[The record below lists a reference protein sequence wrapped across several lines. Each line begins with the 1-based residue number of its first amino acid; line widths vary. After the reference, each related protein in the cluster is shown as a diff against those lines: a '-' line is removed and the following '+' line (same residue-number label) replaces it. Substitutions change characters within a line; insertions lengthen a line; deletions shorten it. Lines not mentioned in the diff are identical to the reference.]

1 MIKDILN
8 DEKPRERLI
17 KYGVQNISNED
28 LISIILKTGI
38 KNCSVKQLSL
48 LLLSNIKNIDE
59 LKKYNISSLT
69 KIKGIGTV
77 KAVEL
82 IASLELGRRV
92 HYEKKLDNKVKLNNP
107 SIIYEYFK
115 YKIND
120 IKQECFYCIYLD
132 NQKNMIDYRLLF
144 KGTINMSLVH
154 PREVFKEAYLL
165 SASSIICLHNH
176 PSGNCNPSDEDKK
189 LTMNLIEIGRT
200 LGIEITDHIIIGE
213 SNFYSFFEHNNI
225 YFK

>member
-8 DEKPRERLI
+8 EEKPRERLI

-28 LISIILKTGI
+28 LIAIILKTGI

-59 LKKYNISSLT
+59 LKKCNISSLT
-69 KIKGIGTV
+69 KIKGIGEV

-82 IASLELGRRV
+82 LASLELGRRV
-92 HYEKKLDNKVKLNNP
+92 YYEKKLDNKLKLNNP
-107 SIIYEYFK
+107 TIIYDYFK

-120 IKQECFYCIYLD
+120 LKQECFYCIYLD

-176 PSGNCNPSDEDKK
+176 PSGSCNPSEEDKK
-189 LTMNLIEIGRT
+189 LTINLIDIGRT
-200 LGIEITDHIIIGE
+200 LGIEIIDHIIIGE
-213 SNFYSFFEHNNI
+213 SNFYSFFEHDNT